1 MDYYKVLEIDENAS
15 ETEIKK
21 AYRSLSY
28 KYHPDQNPD
37 PVAGERMREIN
48 EAYETLRDRDKRRQ
62 YDHSRHFSNMN
73 ANPFENIIHEMF
85 RNQPPIFT
93 QMMRG
98 QHPNMHQPMHPNIHN
113 IFEFMHHVGGQG
125 GQEIPIIFTH
135 NVQHSNS
142 HPPQPPQTFNVE
154 EIKKPEPLDIQLDIT
169 YENAYHGQQLPIQIE
184 RNIISFGNIL
194 RKEKEKIYVNIPK
207 GIDQDEV
214 IIISDKGNCV
224 NQVYGDVKIQIKLL
238 KHNVFE
244 RNGLN
249 LIYVHTISFKES
261 ICGFETII
269 QNLDGNSLKLKSSP
283 GNVIQNRDEKIIKG
297 KGFSRSPEVAGDL
310 IVSFKV
316 LPPKLLTEK
325 QVELFSNEL

>member
-15 ETEIKK
+15 ESEIKK

-48 EAYETLRDRDKRRQ
+48 EAYETLRDREKKQQ
-62 YDHSRHFSNMN
+62 YDNMRRFQDI
-73 ANPFENIIHEMF
+73 NPVENILNELF
-85 RNQPPIFT
+85 RNQHPAFT
-93 QMMRG
+93 HKTRG
-98 QHPNMHQPMHPNIHN
+98 HHPGNQAHQNIHN
-113 IFEFMHHVGGQG
+113 IFEFMHHVGGNM

-135 NVQHSNS
+135 NHSANHS
-142 HPPQPPQTFNVE
+142 ANQQSFNVE
-154 EIKKPEPLDIQLDIT
+154 EIRKPEPLDMQVEIT
-169 YENAYHGQQLPIQIE
+169 YENAYYGQQLPLQIE
-184 RNIISFGNIL
+184 RNIIQFGNII
-194 RKEKEKIYVNIPK
+194 RKEKEKVYINIPK
-207 GIDQDEV
+207 GIDHDE
-214 IIISDKGNCV
+214 IIIITDKGNCV
-224 NQVYGDVKIQIKLL
+224 NQLYGDVKIQIKLL
-238 KHNVFE
+238 KHNTFE

-283 GNVIQNRDEKIIKG
+283 GNVIQNCDEKIIKG
-297 KGFSRSPEVAGDL
+297 KGFSRSPEVSGDL

-316 LPPKLLTEK
+316 LPPKCLSEK
-325 QVELFSNEL
+325 QVELFNEEL

>member
-37 PVAGERMREIN
+37 PVAGQRMREIN
-48 EAYETLRDRDKRRQ
+48 EAYETLKDREKRQ
-62 YDHSRHFSNMN
+62 EYDYSRNFQNI
-73 ANPFENIIHEMF
+73 NPLENIINELF

-93 QMMRG
+93 HMRG
-98 QHPNMHQPMHPNIHN
+98 HHPPPGHQGHQNINN
-113 IFEFMHHVGGQG
+113 IFEFMHHVGGG
-125 GQEIPIIFTH
+125 NMGQEIPIIFTH
-135 NVQHSNS
+135 NYGANQSS
-142 HPPQPPQTFNVE
+142 FNVE
-154 EIKKPEPLDIQLDIT
+154 ELRKPEPLDIQVEIT
-169 YENAYHGQQLPIQIE
+169 YENAYYGQQLPLQIE
-184 RNIISFGNIL
+184 RNIIHFGNII
-194 RKEKEKIYVNIPK
+194 RKEKEKVYINIPK
-207 GIDQDEV
+207 GIDHDE
-214 IIISDKGNCV
+214 IIIITDKGNCV

-238 KHNVFE
+238 KHNTFE

-297 KGFSRSPEVAGDL
+297 KGFSRSPEVSGDL

-316 LPPKLLTEK
+316 LQPKCLSEK